1 MGKKINCLFCRD
13 KKFMGLDSEAV
24 YEGKQNVNSHLIGE
38 QAVFELT
45 QQFGGDARSGGGL
58 FNGKSPFNAQG
69 ADVAA
74 HGLNLPAVLFTN

>member
-13 KKFMGLDSEAV
+13 KKFMGFDSEAV
-24 YEGKQNVNSHLIGE
+24 CEGKQNVNSHLIGE
-38 QAVFELT
+38 HAVFELT